1 MLLIF
6 SISNCQILSL
16 VSWMI
21 NSMATT
27 LFCKIKEL
35 YILDA
40 TVVSSVML
48 IDFIVLKVPNWK
60 KINLNENTSLLIN
73 CLQCVIFAISKGV
86 YLPIHIT
93 VPNYIYILTFAV
105 ICIFSKVWLWTMN
118 GTNQFTNLEKTW
130 NLLKWWPASF

>member
-1 MLLIF
+1 
-6 SISNCQILSL
+6 
-16 VSWMI
+16 MI

-105 ICIFSKVWLWTMN
+105 ICISSKFDHE
-118 GTNQFTNLEKTW
+118 Q
-130 NLLKWWPASF
+130 